1 MGLAGRR
8 RVLAVSG
15 RTEDIGPEEAT
26 VLLSKLMPNYRPP
39 DPRFVTQ
46 MADLMR
52 RGVWQPSGDSIKRDD
67 EAGLVDG
74 RMRLLAVVES
84 GCTVDFVVMRG
95 KFELFE
101 PPEEN

>member
-1 MGLAGRR
+1 MLMK
-8 RVLAVSG
+8 
-15 RTEDIGPEEAT
+15 TERIGPEEAKE
-26 VLLSKLMPNYRPP
+26 LLSKLMPKYRAPN
-39 DPRFVTQ
+39 PRFVRQ
-46 MADLMR
+46 MADRMR
-52 RGVWQPSGDSIKRDD
+52 RGEWQPSGDSIKRDD